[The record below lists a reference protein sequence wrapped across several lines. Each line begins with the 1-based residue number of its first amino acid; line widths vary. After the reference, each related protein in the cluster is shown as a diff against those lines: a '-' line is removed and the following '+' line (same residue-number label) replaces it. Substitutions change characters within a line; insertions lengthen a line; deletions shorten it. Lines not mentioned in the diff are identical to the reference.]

1 MNGLEY
7 RDTGSDLVEPYGE
20 ARTGSDLIKF
30 MGQVQDTLSREE
42 VPVDILTP
50 KQAEA
55 MRRLGEIA
63 KLPRNWDSYGS
74 PPPTPIAVEL
84 VVDLLLNIDD
94 RNLPAAHVV
103 PVSGGGVQLE
113 WRASGREL
121 QLEISGDGTA
131 QYLQVE
137 HGRPIKEEEIAPR
150 SEQLRSL
157 MIWLISQAAERRA
170 A

>member
-7 RDTGSDLVEPYGE
+7 RDTGSDLVRPMEGME
-20 ARTGSDLIKF
+20 NA
-30 MGQVQDTLSREE
+30 LSREE
-42 VPVDILTP
+42 EVLLETLSP

-63 KLPRNWDSYGS
+63 KLPQNWDSYGS
-74 PPPTPIAVEL
+74 PPPTPIAVET
-84 VVDLLLNIDD
+84 VMDLLLKIDD
-94 RNLPAAHVV
+94 RNLPFVRVV

-131 QYLQVE
+131 QYLQIE
-137 HGRPIKEEEIAPR
+137 NGQPIKEGEVAPTA
-150 SEQLRSL
+150 EQIRSL
-157 MIWLISQAAERRA
+157 LIWLVAWSSQRRA

>member
-7 RDTGSDLVEPYGE
+7 LDTGSDLVRPMEGME
-20 ARTGSDLIKF
+20 NA
-30 MGQVQDTLSREE
+30 LSREE
-42 VPVDILTP
+42 VLLETLSP

-63 KLPRNWDSYGS
+63 KLPQNWDSYGS
-74 PPPTPIAVEL
+74 PPPTPIAVET
-84 VVDLLLNIDD
+84 VMDLLLKIDD
-94 RNLPAAHVV
+94 RNLPFVRVV

-113 WRASGREL
+113 WCVSDREL

-131 QYLQVE
+131 QYLQIE
-137 HGRPIKEEEIAPR
+137 NGRPIKEEEVAPTA
-150 SEQLRSL
+150 EQLISL
-157 MIWLISQAAERRA
+157 LIWLVAWSSQRRA

>member
-7 RDTGSDLVEPYGE
+7 RDTGSDLVRPMEGME
-20 ARTGSDLIKF
+20 NA
-30 MGQVQDTLSREE
+30 LSREE
-42 VPVDILTP
+42 EVLLETLSP

-63 KLPRNWDSYGS
+63 KLPQNWDSYGS
-74 PPPTPIAVEL
+74 PPPTPIAVET
-84 VVDLLLNIDD
+84 VMDLLLKIDD
-94 RNLPAAHVV
+94 RNLPFVRVV

-113 WRASGREL
+113 WCVSDREL

-131 QYLQVE
+131 QYLQIE
-137 HGRPIKEEEIAPR
+137 NGRPIKEEEVAPTA
-150 SEQLRSL
+150 EQLRSL
-157 MIWLISQAAERRA
+157 LIWLVAWSSQRRA

>member
-7 RDTGSDLVEPYGE
+7 RDTGSDLVRPMEGME
-20 ARTGSDLIKF
+20 NA
-30 MGQVQDTLSREE
+30 LSREE
-42 VPVDILTP
+42 EVLLETLSP

-63 KLPRNWDSYGS
+63 ELPQNWDSYGS
-74 PPPTPIAVEL
+74 PPPTPIAVET
-84 VVDLLLNIDD
+84 VMDLLLKIDD
-94 RNLPAAHVV
+94 RNLPFVRVV

-113 WRASGREL
+113 WCVSDREL

-131 QYLQVE
+131 QYLQIE
-137 HGRPIKEEEIAPR
+137 NGRPIKEEEVAPTA
-150 SEQLRSL
+150 EQLRSL
-157 MIWLISQAAERRA
+157 LIWLVAWSSQRRA